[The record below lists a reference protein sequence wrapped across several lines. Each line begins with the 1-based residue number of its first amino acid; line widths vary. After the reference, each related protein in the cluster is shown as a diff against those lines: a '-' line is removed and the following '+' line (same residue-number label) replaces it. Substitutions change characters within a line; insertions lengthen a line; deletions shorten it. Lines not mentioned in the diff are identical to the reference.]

1 MHCHCTFYG
10 PIVPPNTGLL
20 AFQKTSRS
28 AAAFRISMTG
38 TIVELKQSSTIVKK
52 LKLVGTPTKVFKNT
66 AFITGMF
73 NSALEVAK
81 FEGAKLKTVSGIRGQ
96 IKKALR
102 DGVPGTFRASF
113 EDKIL
118 MSDIISCRLW
128 VPVELRKYYN
138 PVTSLLKTSE
148 GEWQGMRTISQIRK
162 EDLVPIEVN
171 KDSLYKPIIR
181 TPREFKKLR
190 IPQKLEAS
198 LPFASKPK
206 QAVSKNRD
214 TYVQRRAVVLDP
226 EDRKKRAL
234 VQMLST
240 IRADKSAKRE
250 ASQKVKLSK
259 KVKDAAKVTEM
270 FADVHKEEKKR
281 KYIAQGKG
289 DMSREAKK
297 LRRKSSY

>member
-1 MHCHCTFYG
+1 MIFSKFLSFFR
-10 PIVPPNTGLL
+10 N
-20 AFQKTSRS
+20 
-28 AAAFRISMTG
+28 AAAFRICLTG

-52 LKLVGTPTKVFKNT
+52 LKLVGNPTKVFKNT
-66 AFITGMF
+66 AFVTGMF
-73 NSALEVAK
+73 NSSLEVAK

-102 DGVPGTFRASF
+102 DGVAGSFRASF

-118 MSDIISCRLW
+118 ISDIISCRLW
-128 VPVELRKYYN
+128 VPVELRRYYN

-148 GEWQGMRTISQIRK
+148 GEWQGMRTISQIRR

-171 KDSLYKPIIR
+171 KDSLYKPIVR
-181 TPREFKKLR
+181 APREFKKLK
-190 IPQKLEAS
+190 IPQKLEAN

-206 QAVSKNRD
+206 QVSAKNRD
-214 TYVQRRAVVLDP
+214 TYIERRAVVLDP

-234 VQMLST
+234 IQMLST
-240 IRADKSAKRE
+240 IRADKSSKRE
-250 ASQKVKLSK
+250 AAQKARTDK
-259 KVKDAAKVTEM
+259 KAKEAAKTTEM
-270 FADVHKEEKKR
+270 FAEVHKAEKKR

-297 LRRKSSY
+297 LRRKS